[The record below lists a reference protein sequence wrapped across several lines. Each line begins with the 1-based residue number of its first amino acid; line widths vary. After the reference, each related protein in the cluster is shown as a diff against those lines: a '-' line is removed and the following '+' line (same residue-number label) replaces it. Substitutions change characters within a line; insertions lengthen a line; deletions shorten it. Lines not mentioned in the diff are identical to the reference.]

1 MFYALLHGKDLLWM
15 KYSNECVTLKTIL
28 VKKIDCVLETIAIA
42 TKMRMGYDLKVKML
56 ILDMILI
63 MLIIK

>member
-1 MFYALLHGKDLLWM
+1 MLYGLLHGNDLLWM

-28 VKKIDCVLETIAIA
+28 VKKIDCMLKTIIIA
-42 TKMRMGYDLKVKML
+42 TEMRMGYDLKVKML